1 MNWLM
6 MFQDPSESEGLL
18 SRLLGIDRIDP
29 QSGELSLTWHHPL
42 PLWVVVLILIP
53 AVVGL
58 VWLIYRR
65 ERSDVPVAAKWILA
79 GVRASILLLVI
90 AMLCGPMLT
99 LEIVKFKRAH
109 LLVLVDDSL
118 SMRRG
123 DPPTRLDEQMKLADV
138 TDLWSKEE
146 PLPPDVRAQLL
157 KLSRAD
163 LVRKAL
169 ENPRLGV
176 LAKLEEKLNVAYFT
190 FSKGVRSVENREK
203 LLSDYTNDR
212 IIGTETAIGES
223 MKQARSMYKG
233 LHVAGVVVISDGRNN
248 LGIDPATVAKELKQ
262 QYVPVFTI
270 AAGIP
275 QRMKDIAF
283 LDPEAK
289 QVVRANNQHQL
300 KFTVRS
306 EGFDGE
312 EIDLSL
318 HVYPLKTEDY
328 TKDWAVVD
336 PQELERILTDS
347 TTKVEAA
354 KKMTLKEGS
363 ERQRNEMVWEPVT
376 PGEYLVIART
386 PGREGERSAA
396 NNHVAQRV
404 KVVDDKVRVLCVDHP
419 PRWEFRYLRNALIRD
434 PKVLVHCFQTSAD
447 EGFPQ
452 EHSMEAT
459 DEKFKT
465 PLREFPKTLEELL
478 LYDVIILGDINPSL
492 LGGAESLNN
501 IKRFVLDFSGGLV
514 MISGLMYAPRSFRG
528 TPLEDLLP
536 VHLEDAREAELYQQ
550 VFGYALTDY
559 AKADGGHPVIR
570 FPSLP
575 HGDLSKVI
583 EKWEDLDNRQDGP
596 ELPGIRWFTKARAKP
611 TAQTLVEITGLQ
623 GQDIPGKRPPLFV
636 VANTGH
642 GRIFW
647 SATDE
652 THIWRLMVGDNPWF
666 YPFWQQ
672 VMYWAMD
679 RKLSGAQRFQLYLHR
694 HDRRYVMGEM
704 VLLSANA
711 FSRDFQPLQDPELEL
726 NIEPPQGS
734 RFTIKLSKSQDK
746 DGFYEGAFQPR
757 EVGAYRIWAGD
768 ENDETSRAVEKFIVY
783 IPNREEDEPILDTAL
798 LREVAREGYWGKENA
813 TPQEREM
820 RFFPI
825 TEIGRLPEAVDES
838 PQQQSERRD
847 DDLWDS
853 PLVYLLFALL
863 ITTEWVLRKIFRML

>member
-1 MNWLM
+1 MNLLAM
-6 MFQDPSESEGLL
+6 AQDPSGSPDLL
-18 SRLLGIDRIDP
+18 SRLLGIDRI
-29 QSGELSLTWHHPL
+29 SGEGTRSLTWHTEI
-42 PLWVVVLILIP
+42 PLWVVVLIVIP

-65 ERSDVPVAAKWILA
+65 ERSDVPSAAKWILA

-90 AMLCGPMLT
+90 AMLCGPKLT
-99 LEIVKFKRAH
+99 LEIVKFRRAH

-123 DPPTRLDEQMKLADV
+123 DPPTRLEDQMKLADV
-138 TDLWSKEE
+138 TDLWNKEE
-146 PLPPDVRAQLL
+146 PLPNDVRAQLL

-190 FSKGVRSVENREK
+190 FSKGVRSVDTKEN
-203 LLSDYTNDR
+203 LLPKYGNDTCL
-212 IIGTETAIGES
+212 GTETAIGES
-223 MKQARSMYKG
+223 IKQARAMYKG
-233 LHVAGVVVISDGRNN
+233 LFVAGIVVISDGRNN
-248 LGIDPATVAKELKQ
+248 LGIDPATVARELKQ
-262 QYVPVFTI
+262 QYIPIFTV

-283 LDPEAK
+283 QDPEAK
-289 QVVRANNQHQL
+289 QVVRANNIHQL
-300 KFTVRS
+300 KYTVRS

-312 EIDLSL
+312 EIDISL
-318 HVYPLKTEDY
+318 HVYPLKPEDLI
-328 TKDWAVVD
+328 KDWAVVD
-336 PQELERILTDS
+336 PQELERILSDPG
-347 TTKVEAA
+347 TKVEG
-354 KKMTLKEGS
+354 THRFLLKEGS
-363 ERQRNEMVWEPVT
+363 ERLRDEMQWEPKI

-434 PKVLVHCFQTSAD
+434 PKVLVHCLQTSAD

-452 EHSMEAT
+452 EISMDPT

-465 PLREFPKTLEELL
+465 PLREFPKTMEELL

-492 LGGAESLNN
+492 LGGTEALAN
-501 IKRFVLDFSGGLV
+501 IKRFVIDFSGGLV
-514 MISGLMYAPRSFRG
+514 LISGLMYAPRSFRG

-536 VHLEDAREAELYQQ
+536 VHVEETREAEQYQQ

-559 AKADGGHPVIR
+559 AKADGGHPVIK

-575 HGDLSKVI
+575 ANDLPKLI
-583 EKWEDLDNRQDGP
+583 EKWEDLDKREDD
-596 ELPGIRWFTKARAKP
+596 LPGIRWFTKARAKP

-652 THIWRLMVGDNPWF
+652 THIWRYMVGDQPWF

-679 RKLSGAQRFQLYLHR
+679 RKLSGAQRYQLYLHR
-694 HDRRYVMGEM
+694 HDRRYVMGET

-711 FSRDFQPLQDPELEL
+711 FSRDFQPLQDPELEI
-726 NIEPPQGS
+726 NVEPPQGT
-734 RFTIKLSKSQDK
+734 RFTIRLSKSQDK

-768 ENDETSRAVEKFIVY
+768 DDETSRAVEKFIVY
-783 IPNREEDEPILDTAL
+783 IPNREEDEPILDTAE
-798 LREVAREGYWGKENA
+798 LREIAREGYIEVPGVA
-813 TPQEREM
+813 VTPQEREKN
-820 RFFPI
+820 FFPI
-825 TEIGRLPEAVDES
+825 TEIARLPKAVDVS
-838 PQQQSERRD
+838 PQQQSERKD

-853 PLVYLLFALL
+853 PLAYLLFALL

>member
-1 MNWLM
+1 MNLLAM
-6 MFQDPSESEGLL
+6 AQDPAGSQDLL
-18 SRLLGIDRIDP
+18 SRLLGIDRI
-29 QSGELSLTWHHPL
+29 SGEGTRSLTWHTEI
-42 PLWVVVLILIP
+42 PLWVVVLIVIP

-58 VWLIYRR
+58 VWLVYRR
-65 ERSDVPVAAKWILA
+65 ERSDVPSAAKWILA
-79 GVRASILLLVI
+79 GVRAVILLLVF
-90 AMLCGPMLT
+90 AMLCGPRLT

-123 DPPTRLDEQMKLADV
+123 DPPTRLEDQVKLADV
-138 TDLWSKEE
+138 TDLWNKEE

-190 FSKGVRSVENREK
+190 FSKGVRSVDTKEN
-203 LLSDYTNDR
+203 LLPKYTNDACL
-212 IIGTETAIGES
+212 GTETAIGES
-223 MKQARSMYKG
+223 IKQARAMYKG
-233 LHVAGVVVISDGRNN
+233 LFIAGVVVISDGRNN
-248 LGIDPATVAKELKQ
+248 LGIDPVAVAKEMKQ
-262 QYVPVFTI
+262 QYIPVFTV

-275 QRMKDIAF
+275 QRMKDVAF

-289 QVVRANNQHQL
+289 QVVRANNLHQV
-300 KFTVRS
+300 KYTVRS
-306 EGFDGE
+306 DGFDGE
-312 EIDLSL
+312 EIDISL
-318 HVYPLKTEDY
+318 HVYPMKPEDQA
-328 TKDWAVVD
+328 KDWAVVE
-336 PQELERILTDS
+336 PQELERILADPN
-347 TTKVEAA
+347 TKVEA
-354 KKMTLKEGS
+354 THRFLLKEGS
-363 ERQRNEMVWEPVT
+363 ERQRDEMQWEPKT
-376 PGEYLVIART
+376 PGEYLVVART
-386 PGREGERSAA
+386 PGREGERTAA

-404 KVVDDKVRVLCVDHP
+404 KVVDDKIRVLCVDHP

-434 PKVLVHCFQTSAD
+434 PKVLVHCLQTSAD

-452 EHSMEAT
+452 EKSMDPT
-459 DEKFKT
+459 DEKFKV
-465 PLREFPKTLEELL
+465 PLREFPKTMEELL
-478 LYDVIILGDINPSL
+478 LYDVIILGDVNPSL
-492 LGGAESLNN
+492 LGGTEALTN
-501 IKRFVLDFSGGLV
+501 IKRFVIDFSGGLV
-514 MISGLMYAPRSFRG
+514 LISGLMYAPRSFRG

-536 VHLEDAREAELYQQ
+536 VHVEETREAEQYQQ

-575 HGDLSKVI
+575 AGDIPKLI
-583 EKWEDLDNRQDGP
+583 EKWEDLDKKEDD
-596 ELPGIRWFTKARAKP
+596 LPGIRWFTKARAKP

-652 THIWRLMVGDNPWF
+652 THIWRYMVGDQPWF

-679 RKLSGAQRFQLYLHR
+679 RKLSGAQRYQLYLQR
-694 HDRRYVMGEM
+694 HDKRYVMGET
-704 VLLSANA
+704 VLLSAQA
-711 FSRDFQPLQDPELEL
+711 FSRDFQPLQDPDLEI
-726 NIEPPQGS
+726 NVEPPQGT
-734 RFTIKLSKSQDK
+734 RFTIKLSKSQDR
-746 DGFYEGAFQPR
+746 DGYYEGALQPR

-768 ENDETSRAVEKFIVY
+768 DDETSRAVEKFVVY

-798 LREVAREGYWGKENA
+798 LREIAREAYRGDG
-813 TPQEREM
+813 TTQQERESN
-820 RFFPI
+820 FFPI
-825 TEIGRLPEAVDES
+825 TDIGRLPAAMQAA
-838 PQQQSERRD
+838 PQPQSERKD

-853 PLVYLLFALL
+853 PLAYLLFALL

>member
-1 MNWLM
+1 MNLLAKL
-6 MFQDPSESEGLL
+6 QDPVPTDPDLL
-18 SRLLGIDRIDP
+18 SRLLGIDKIDP
-29 QSGELSLTWHHPL
+29 NLGPTTLNWHTQI
-42 PLWVVVLILIP
+42 PLWAIVLLIVP
-53 AVVGL
+53 AVAGL
-58 VWLIYRR
+58 VWLVYRR
-65 ERSDVPVAAKWILA
+65 ERSDVPSAAKWVLA
-79 GVRASILLLVI
+79 GIRTLILLLVI
-90 AMLCGPMLT
+90 AVLCGPMLT

-118 SMRRG
+118 SMRRS
-123 DPPTRLDEQMKLADV
+123 DPPTRLEEQMKLADV
-138 TDLWSKEE
+138 TDLWSKQE
-146 PLPPDVRAQLL
+146 PLPADVRAQLL

-163 LVRKAL
+163 LVKKAL

-176 LAKLEEKLNVAYFT
+176 MAKLEEKLNVAYFT
-190 FSKGVRSVENREK
+190 FSKGVRSVENREIFNK
-203 LLSDYTNDR
+203 TYSNETCL
-212 IIGTETAIGES
+212 GTETAIGES
-223 MKQARSMYKG
+223 IKQARSMYKG

-248 LGIDPATVAKELKQ
+248 LGIDPTTVAKELKQ

-289 QVVRANNQHQL
+289 QVVRANNQHHI

-306 EGFDGE
+306 DGFDGE
-312 EIDLSL
+312 EVDLTL
-318 HVYPLKTEDY
+318 HVYKLKTEDY
-328 TKDWAVVD
+328 GKDWAVVD
-336 PQELERILTDS
+336 PAELERILADPDS
-347 TTKVEAA
+347 KVEET
-354 KKMTLKEGS
+354 KKIVLREGS
-363 ERQRNEMVWEPVT
+363 ERQRGDMRWEPTV

-386 PGREGERSAA
+386 PGREGERTAA

-459 DEKFKT
+459 DDKFKV
-465 PLREFPKTLEELL
+465 PLREFPRTIEELL
-478 LYDVIILGDINPSL
+478 VYDVIILGDINPSL
-492 LGGAESLNN
+492 LGGGETLLN
-501 IKRFVLDFSGGLV
+501 IKRFVLEFSGGV
-514 MISGLMYAPRSFRG
+514 VFISGLMYAPRSFKG

-536 VHLEDAREAELYQQ
+536 VHIEEAREAELYQQ

-559 AKADGGHPVIR
+559 AKADGGHPVVT

-575 HGDLSKVI
+575 SGDMPKLI
-583 EKWEDLDNRQDGP
+583 EKWEDLDKREDD
-596 ELPGIRWFTKARAKP
+596 LPGIRWFTKARAKP

-636 VANTGH
+636 VSNTGR

-652 THIWRLMVGDNPWF
+652 THIWRYMVGDQPWF

-679 RKLSGAQRFQLYLHR
+679 RKLSGAQRYQIYLHR
-694 HDRRYVMGEM
+694 HDRRYVMGEN

-711 FSRDFQPLQDPELEL
+711 FSRDFQPLQDPELEV
-726 NIEPPQGS
+726 NVEPPQGS
-734 RFTIKLSKSQDK
+734 RFTTTLAKSPDK
-746 DGFYEGAFQPR
+746 DGFYEG
-757 EVGAYRIWAGD
+757 
-768 ENDETSRAVEKFIVY
+768 
-783 IPNREEDEPILDTAL
+783 
-798 LREVAREGYWGKENA
+798 
-813 TPQEREM
+813 
-820 RFFPI
+820 
-825 TEIGRLPEAVDES
+825 
-838 PQQQSERRD
+838 
-847 DDLWDS
+847 
-853 PLVYLLFALL
+853 
-863 ITTEWVLRKIFRML
+863 

>member
-1 MNWLM
+1 MNLVNLLAM
-6 MFQDPSESEGLL
+6 AQDAAPSEGLW

-29 QSGELSLTWHHPL
+29 NQGTVSLTWYHSI
-42 PLWVVVLILIP
+42 PLWAVVLVVIP
-53 AVVGL
+53 AVAGL
-58 VWLIYRR
+58 VWMIYRR
-65 ERSDVPVAAKWILA
+65 ERTDVPAAAKWILA
-79 GVRASILLLVI
+79 GVRTLILLLVI
-90 AMLCGPMLT
+90 AMLCGPTLT

-118 SMRRG
+118 SMRRS
-123 DPPTRLDEQMKLADV
+123 DPPSRLEEQLKLADV
-138 TDLWSKEE
+138 SDLWSKGEQ
-146 PLPPDVRAQLL
+146 LPDNIRAELL

-169 ENPRLGV
+169 QNPRIGV
-176 LAKLEEKLNVAYFT
+176 LQKLEEKLNVAYFT

-203 LLSDYTNDR
+203 LLTDYTNENAL
-212 IIGTETAIGES
+212 GTETAIGES
-223 MKQARSMYKG
+223 IKQARAMYKG
-233 LHVAGVVVISDGRNN
+233 LFVAGVVIISDGRNN
-248 LGIDPATVAKELKQ
+248 LGIDPSIVAKELRL
-262 QYVPVFTI
+262 QYVPIFTV

-283 LDPEAK
+283 QDPEAK
-289 QVVRANNQHQL
+289 QVVRAKNQHQL
-300 KFTVRS
+300 KFTIRS

-312 EIDLSL
+312 EIDVSL
-318 HVYPLKTEDY
+318 HVYPLQQQDLV
-328 TKDWAVVD
+328 KDWAVLD
-336 PQELERILTDS
+336 PQELDKILADPG
-347 TTKVEAA
+347 TKVEAT
-354 KKMTLKEGS
+354 KKITLKEGS
-363 ERQRNEMVWEPVT
+363 ERQRGDLVWEPQT
-376 PGEYLVIART
+376 PGEFLVIART
-386 PGREGERSAA
+386 PGREGERTAA
-396 NNHVAQRV
+396 NNHVAQKV
-404 KVVDDKVRVLCVDHP
+404 KVVDDKIRVLCVDHP

-434 PKVLVHCFQTSAD
+434 PKILVHCFQTSAD

-478 LYDVIILGDINPSL
+478 VYDVIILGDINPSL
-492 LGGAESLNN
+492 LGGAEALKN

-514 MISGLMYAPRSFRG
+514 LISGLMYAPRSFKG
-528 TPLEDLLP
+528 TDLEDLLP
-536 VHLEDAREAELYQQ
+536 VHLEESRESDVYQEA
-550 VFGYALTDY
+550 FGYALTDY
-559 AKADGGHPVIR
+559 AKADGGHPVIT

-575 HGDLSKVI
+575 PGDLPKLI
-583 EKWEDLDNRQDGP
+583 EKWEDLDGRGDD
-596 ELPGIRWFTKARAKP
+596 LPGIRWFTKARAKP
-611 TAQTLVEITGLQ
+611 TAQTLVEIKGIL

-636 VANTGH
+636 IANTGH

-679 RKLSGAQRFQLYLHR
+679 RKLSGAQRFQLYLQR
-694 HDRRYVMGEM
+694 HDRRYVMGET

-726 NIEPPQGS
+726 NVEPPQGT
-734 RFTIKLSKSQDK
+734 RFTTRLSKSQDK
-746 DGFYEGAFQPR
+746 DGYYEGAFQPR

-768 ENDETSRAVEKFIVY
+768 DDESSRAVEKFVVY
-783 IPNREEDEPILDTAL
+783 IPNREEDEPILDTAQ
-798 LREVAREGYWGKENA
+798 LREIAREGFIGEAA
-813 TPQEREM
+813 TPQEREKN
-820 RFFPI
+820 FFPI
-825 TEIGRLPEAVDES
+825 TEIGRLPEAVQSS
-838 PQQQSERRD
+838 PQQQSQRLD

-853 PLVYLLFALL
+853 PLLYLIFALL

>member
-1 MNWLM
+1 MNLLSKI
-6 MFQDPSESEGLL
+6 QDPVPAEPDLL
-18 SRLLGIDRIDP
+18 SRLLGVDKIDP
-29 QSGELSLTWHHPL
+29 NLGPTTLNWHTQL
-42 PLWVVVLILIP
+42 PLWLIVLVVIP
-53 AVVGL
+53 AVAGL

-65 ERSDVPVAAKWILA
+65 ERTDVPAAAKWILA
-79 GVRASILLLVI
+79 GVRTLILLLVI

-109 LLVLVDDSL
+109 LLVLIDDSL
-118 SMRRG
+118 SMRRS
-123 DPPTRLDEQMKLADV
+123 DPPSRLDEQMKLADV
-138 TDLWSKEE
+138 TDLWNKQE
-146 PLPPDVRAQLL
+146 PLPPEVRAQLL

-176 LAKLEEKLNVAYFT
+176 LTKLEEKLNVAYFT
-190 FSKGVRSVENREK
+190 FSKGVRSVEGRDK
-203 LLSDYTNDR
+203 LLPTYTNEACL
-212 IIGTETAIGES
+212 GTETAIGES
-223 MKQARSMYKG
+223 IKQARSMYKG

-283 LDPEAK
+283 LDPESK
-289 QVVRANNQHQL
+289 QVVRANNQHHV

-312 EIDLSL
+312 EIDLTL
-318 HVYPLKTEDY
+318 HVYPLQPQDAA
-328 TKDWAVVD
+328 KDWAVVD
-336 PQELERILTDS
+336 PAELEKILADPA
-347 TTKVEAA
+347 TKVEET
-354 KKMTLKEGS
+354 KKIVLKEGS
-363 ERQRNEMVWEPVT
+363 ERQRGDMTWMPSV
-376 PGEYLVIART
+376 PGEFLVIART
-386 PGREGERSAA
+386 PGREGERTAA

-447 EGFPQ
+447 EGFAQ
-452 EHSMEAT
+452 EHSMEPS
-459 DEKFKT
+459 DEKFKQ
-465 PLREFPKTLEELL
+465 PLREFPRTIEELL
-478 LYDVIILGDINPSL
+478 VYDVIILGDINPSL
-492 LGGAESLNN
+492 LGGTEALNN
-501 IKRFVLDFSGGLV
+501 IRRFVLEFSGGV
-514 MISGLMYAPRSFRG
+514 VFISGLMYAPRSFKG

-536 VHLEDAREAELYQQ
+536 VHLEEARESELYQQ

-559 AKADGGHPVIR
+559 AKADGGHPVIQ

-575 HGDLSKVI
+575 VGDLPKLI
-583 EKWEDLDNRQDGP
+583 EKWEDLDKREDD
-596 ELPGIRWFTKARAKP
+596 LPGIRWFTKARAKP

-636 VANTGH
+636 ISNTGR

-652 THIWRLMVGDNPWF
+652 THIWRYRVGDQPWF

-679 RKLSGAQRFQLYLHR
+679 RKLSGAQRYQIYLHR
-694 HDRRYVMGEM
+694 HDRRYVMGEN

-711 FSRDFQPLQDPELEL
+711 FSRDFQPLQDPELEV
-726 NIEPPQGS
+726 NVEPPQGA
-734 RFTIKLSKSQDK
+734 RFTIRLSKSQDK

-757 EVGAYRIWAGD
+757 EVGAYRIWSGD
-768 ENDETSRAVEKFIVY
+768 EDETSRAVEKFVVY
-783 IPNREEDEPILDTAL
+783 IPNREEDEPILDTAQ
-798 LREVAREGYWGKENA
+798 LREIAREAYRGKGT
-813 TPQEREM
+813 TPQEREEY
-820 RFFPI
+820 FFPI
-825 TEIGRLPEAVDES
+825 TEIGRLPAAVDSS
-838 PQQQSERRD
+838 PQQQSQRVD